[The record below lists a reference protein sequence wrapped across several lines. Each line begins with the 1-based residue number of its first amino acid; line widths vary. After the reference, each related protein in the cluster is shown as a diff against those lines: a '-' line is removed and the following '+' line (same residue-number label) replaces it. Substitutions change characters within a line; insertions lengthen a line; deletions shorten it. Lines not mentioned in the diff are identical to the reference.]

1 MRAHIM
7 RNSNQ
12 ILHGDQTILEE
23 NFTAA
28 AATFLADA
36 SVASHHYQNEVL
48 TETAYRHYEYM
59 YYELP
64 FRRK

>member
-1 MRAHIM
+1 MVIKLYYRK
-7 RNSNQ
+7 
-12 ILHGDQTILEE
+12 ILQGIDH
-23 NFTAA
+23 
-28 AATFLADA
+28 ATFLADA